1 MQENKGIPL
10 HIGFIMD
17 GNGRWAKKQGKPRN
31 FGHSKGAER
40 VKDVVAW
47 SFERGIKYVS
57 LYAFSSENWG
67 RPKEEVDKILSL
79 LNKFLKDYSK
89 SLVENQIRL
98 IVSGELSR
106 LDESLQSQI
115 LKVEASTERFKD
127 KTLNIALN
135 YGGRQEIVGAV
146 NNLIK
151 LGEEITEGTLSKEL
165 QKRDIPDLDLVVRTS
180 GEQRISNFFLW
191 QIAYSELY
199 FTDAL
204 WPDFDKQEFDKAI
217 EWYLGRNRRFGKL

>member
-1 MQENKGIPL
+1 MQENKNIPN

-31 FGHSKGAER
+31 YGHSKGAER
-40 VKDVVAW
+40 VKDVVSW
-47 SFERGIKYVS
+47 SFEAGIKYVS

-79 LNKFLKDYSK
+79 LNKFLKNYSK
-89 SLVENQIRL
+89 TLEENQIRL
-98 IVSGELSR
+98 VVSGDLSK
-106 LDESLQSQI
+106 LDKSLQEQI
-115 LKVEASTERFKD
+115 ANIESATGRFKD
-127 KTLNIALN
+127 RTLNIAIN
-135 YGGRQEIVGAV
+135 YGGRQEIVCAV

-151 LGEEITEGTLSKEL
+151 NKVEITEQTLSKEL
-165 QKRDIPDLDLVVRTS
+165 SKRDIPDLDLVVRTS
-180 GEQRISNFFLW
+180 GEQRVSNFYLW

-204 WPDFDKQEFDKAI
+204 WPDFDKIEFDKAI
-217 EWYLGRNRRFGKL
+217 DWYLKRNRRFGKL